1 MDLDPFLP
9 LGIEAPT
16 MRFLDLFLLHCLL
29 CESPPD
35 TPEEIAALARNQQR
49 TAAQGREP
57 GLRLERAGQSLTL
70 VQWGQQLLEAF
81 APLAERLDRPL
92 SGTAQAGAHV
102 QALAL
107 ARAGL
112 ADPSRLPSARV
123 LQTIEVAHGGCFID
137 FGRERSL
144 RVAQAVQA
152 EPLPPAER
160 ERLRA
165 VAEASVLEQQ
175 RIESLDRLPFE
186 AYRQQYLA
194 PERLGLPQPECD
206 VQAA

>member
-16 MRFLDLFLLHCLL
+16 MRLLDLFLLHCLL
-29 CESPPD
+29 SDSPPD

-57 GLRLERAGQSLTL
+57 GLRLERAGQVLPL
-70 VQWGQQLLEAF
+70 VQWGQELLEAF
-81 APLAERLDRPL
+81 APLAEQLDRPL
-92 SGTAQAGAHV
+92 AGTAQAGAHA

-107 ARAGL
+107 ARRGL
-112 ADPSRLPSARV
+112 AEPASLPSARV
-123 LQTIEVAHGGCFID
+123 LAAIEAAHGGCFID
-137 FGRERSL
+137 FGRERS
-144 RVAQAVQA
+144 RQVAQAVQA

-160 ERLRA
+160 ERFAALA
-165 VAEASVLEQQ
+165 QASVAEQQ

-194 PERLGLPQPECD
+194 PERLGQPQAERAA
-206 VQAA
+206 QAA